1 MGMEAF
7 MTAEIHIYGK
17 LRERVRGLIDDRTGV
32 VHMAPHSDET
42 VESLLTRLG
51 LPVEEIYTIFF
62 NHKVL
67 ATRTKM
73 AIWIGHRQVR
83 ESPFD
88 WDLYTPVKAGDR
100 IGLFGRDMSAL
111 VV

>member
-1 MGMEAF
+1 M
-7 MTAEIHIYGK
+7 AEIHIYGK
-17 LRERVRGLIDDRTGV
+17 LRDHARNLPDDRSGV
-32 VHMAPHSDET
+32 VHMAPGSDET
-42 VESLLTRLG
+42 VQSLMERLG
-51 LPVEEIYTIFF
+51 IPVSEIHTIFF

-67 ATRTKM
+67 AARTKM

-88 WDLYTPVKAGDR
+88 WNLDIPVNSGDR
-100 IGLFGRDMSAL
+100 IGLFGRDMAAL

>member
-1 MGMEAF
+1 MV
-7 MTAEIHIYGK
+7 EIHIYGK
-17 LRERVRGLIDDRTGV
+17 LRDRTRGLSNDRGGV
-32 VHMAPHSDET
+32 VHMAPEFDET
-42 VESLLTRLG
+42 VESLLERLG
-51 LPVEEIYTIFF
+51 IPVNEVHTIFF

-67 ATRTKM
+67 AARTKM

-88 WDLYTPVKAGDR
+88 WNLDTPVKAGDR